1 MSASGNRLG
10 NSTNV
15 FIQFIKAP
23 RNILLLCTKRRL
35 SVSPYPAL
43 FLLPYAVSRFAFR
56 IVTGNG
62 PVIGISH
69 VLFPVLLLQEEQL
82 QNFPCRILPQE
93 SSTLS
98 KYPRSRTNYPLT
110 TTIYIYV
117 CVCVCVCVYTH
128 KHKHTHTHIY
138 IVQHHFSVFSR
149 KKRGIYL
156 LYELSFSKVNLTY

>member
-117 CVCVCVCVYTH
+117 CVCVCVYTH
-128 KHKHTHTHIY
+128 INTNTHTHTHIY
-138 IVQHHFSVFSR
+138 STASSLSIL
-149 KKRGIYL
+149 KKEAWNL
-156 LYELSFSKVNLTY
+156 LTV